1 MIAPFKFLNNPHV
14 DSFSLMISRLIN
26 SGMLKS
32 CGFFK
37 KNENTALNRKDHE
50 ENGRTEIKGSSDN
63 EEFKLTPLSAND
75 DVKRPVGRPVE
86 HSAFYKLKLLIIL
99 PLLVPLHLGIS
110 SQCLLARPVLYVKLS
125 SMISSATKD
134 IIGRNFC

>member
-1 MIAPFKFLNNPHV
+1 MIAPFMFLNNPHV

-63 EEFKLTPLSAND
+63 EEFKLTPLS
-75 DVKRPVGRPVE
+75 
-86 HSAFYKLKLLIIL
+86 
-99 PLLVPLHLGIS
+99 
-110 SQCLLARPVLYVKLS
+110 
-125 SMISSATKD
+125 
-134 IIGRNFC
+134 